1 MPTGS
6 ALKSECPC
14 WGEGGVG
21 GGQGGAQHGL
31 LSGHVWDS
39 WLWPKPSIHCV
50 RKVERKRE
58 HNTLT
63 AGKTNQQGSETHQSQ
78 VDTEP
83 TVKKPR

>member
-6 ALKSECPC
+6 ALKSERPC

-21 GGQGGAQHGL
+21 GGQGGRGGAQHGL

-50 RKVERKRE
+50 RKAEERKRE

-63 AGKTNQQGSETHQSQ
+63 VGETNKDQRHASHMWTQNLL
-78 VDTEP
+78 
-83 TVKKPR
+83 